1 MNFEPGIVKTV
12 NLDNEQ
18 LLVIE
23 SRRDARVCV
32 IYRGVC
38 LTGSG
43 LVQCPICSGGS
54 SPRRWRLWILG
65 RLARLRIPTGRTS
78 WKKLEPAQW
87 APT

>member
-1 MNFEPGIVKTV
+1 MNFEPRIVKTV

-32 IYRGVC
+32 IHRGVC

-54 SPRRWRLWILG
+54 SPRRWRLWIFG
-65 RLARLRIPTGRTS
+65 RLTRLRIPPGKTS
-78 WKKLEPAQW
+78 WKKLEPMQW
-87 APT
+87 AAT